1 MKICWRYGML
11 LLLLGCCII
20 ADGQIADSFNFKCKT
35 YTTKDGLAHNF
46 TTKCRMDSKGFLWII
61 TQNGLS
67 RFDGYQFTNFQ
78 NNITDSTSL
87 PFNELLDIA
96 VDAND
101 RIWLCYRNGLCYYDQ
116 AKHAFTKLKQTA
128 VSLCYD
134 STGDKI
140 WFTNANGLFAINLQ
154 TLTMEQSRLQFNFA
168 SNPAYINIDSKQRLW
183 ISIERKGY
191 YVYDIKTATY
201 RYYENHYWPRNI
213 VEDDEKNTWICTWQ
227 SGFQL
232 FSETAAGNHLAV
244 YDLPGNTGSGYI
256 YQDATQSFPL
266 TGRDIIWVATNTAG
280 IALFDKKQRRF
291 VKWMQYDPS
300 LKSGIATN
308 FNSSIYTD
316 KNGIIWICSWK
327 GLTKINRQ
335 EQQFQSGEL
344 PFLKSLSDY
353 NLLSS
358 IIDDP
363 YNKNYCWIGAAGSGL
378 CYYDK
383 TKETPVKWYYRN
395 EPGKGY
401 AENYNWAWITNGLK
415 DRNNVLWY
423 STYGGLVKIDR
434 GKVSNVSLQYNN
446 RLAYSIKVKQLSDSF
461 LWVCTSAGLIRF
473 NPLTGAYDMFRIT
486 DKKNEPEVL
495 QDIEALNSNEMLC
508 GYESIGLYIF
518 NKRTGTFKKLPVTP
532 PGEGAKEWLNFTSL
546 VKTGHS
552 ILAGSA
558 SGLAAYAIGTGEI
571 TFPGKEQGIY
581 KADRNSLIT
590 DEQQNVWIYTLHG
603 LFKYNAQKKEFKK
616 FTSSDGIYDNSTDPI
631 QLFSYNGNIYIGY
644 RMAYTRFNPVQADVN
659 SSVVKPYITSV
670 GINGKTVI
678 AEPQNL
684 ITYPNRLSSNDNN
697 LQFDFTAIDYTNSE
711 KITFTCLLEG
721 FDKTWSQPSGARRK
735 SYTNLPPGN
744 YTFRVKAFN
753 SNNIEGKS
761 IAAFSFSI
769 QPPFYKSWWFILL
782 STLLASAG
790 LFSVY
795 RLRINQLK
803 RKQQE
808 QNKIQKLELEQYK
821 QQLEFEQIIN
831 FFSGSLADKNTKEE
845 VIWDV
850 ARNLIHKLGFANC
863 MIYLWNDNKTILLQ
877 KAGYG
882 PNGSLENVI
891 KEPFNVLPWQGI
903 VGHVAATKKPIM
915 LGDTSKDPRYRPDV
929 LTRFSELCVPALYN
943 GELIS
948 VIDSEDYAKD
958 YYTPQ
963 HLQILTTIATLMA
976 ARLVSIETATDM
988 QRKKEELHKIND
1000 EMAQLELA
1008 SLRSQMNPHFIFNS
1022 LNSVQKYIWE
1032 NKEEDAAEY
1041 LAKFARLM
1049 RAILENS
1056 KKDGIPLKE
1065 EMEVLKIY
1073 TELEHR
1079 RSNGRFDYTIRIDEM
1094 IDMEKTSIPPMILQP
1109 FIENAVWHGLNKK
1122 AGKGNLSI
1130 SISAKE
1136 NQLICIVDD
1145 DGVGRN
1151 YETAKTTTQKSMGIS
1166 ITQQRINRLSEITKR
1181 QASINIV
1188 DKMEDGKPAGTTV
1201 IISLPLQTI

>member
-1 MKICWRYGML
+1 
-11 LLLLGCCII
+11 
-20 ADGQIADSFNFKCKT
+20 
-35 YTTKDGLAHNF
+35 
-46 TTKCRMDSKGFLWII
+46 MDSRGFLWIA

-67 RFDGYQFTNFQ
+67 RFDGYQFANFQ
-78 NNITDSTSL
+78 NNLRDSTSL
-87 PFNELLDIA
+87 PLNELTDIA
-96 VDAND
+96 IDADD
-101 RIWLCYRNGLCYYDQ
+101 RIWLAYRSGLCYYDQ
-116 AKHAFTKLKQTA
+116 AKHAFIKIPQTA
-128 VSLCYD
+128 LALCYD
-134 STGDKI
+134 SSNNKI
-140 WFTNANGLFAINLQ
+140 WFTNAKGLFAIDLK
-154 TLTMEQSRLQFNFA
+154 TLTIEQSQLQLNFRN
-168 SNPAYINIDSKQRLW
+168 NPAYISIDSKQRLW
-183 ISIERKGY
+183 ISIERNGY
-191 YVYDIKTATY
+191 YVYDIKTAGY
-201 RYYENHYWPRNI
+201 RYYDNHYWPRNI
-213 VEDDEKNTWICTWQ
+213 FEDDEKNTWINTWQ

-232 FSETAAGNHLAV
+232 FSETAAGNNAGI
-244 YDLPGNTGSGYI
+244 YQLPGGNGTDYI

-266 TGRDIIWVATNTAG
+266 TGRNIIWVATNTAG
-280 IALFDKKQRRF
+280 IALFDKKQQRF

-316 KNGIIWICSWK
+316 KNGIVWICSWK

-344 PFLKSLSDY
+344 PFLKSLSHY

-363 YNKNYCWIGAAGSGL
+363 YNKNCCWVGAMGSGI

-383 TKETPVKWYYRN
+383 TKEAPVKWYYYN
-395 EPGKGY
+395 VPEKVPG
-401 AENYNWAWITNGLK
+401 ENYNWQWITNGLK
-415 DRNNVLWY
+415 DRNNILWY
-423 STYGGLVKIDR
+423 STYGGLVKIER
-434 GKVSNVSLQYNN
+434 GKVSNVSLQYDN

-461 LWVCTSAGLIRF
+461 LWVCTSAGLTRF
-473 NPLTGAYDMFRIT
+473 SPFTQAYDIFRIT
-486 DKKNEPEVL
+486 DKKNAPEVL
-495 QDIEALNSNEMLC
+495 QDIEELNNNEILC

-518 NKRTGTFKKLPVTP
+518 NKQTKQFKQLPVKP
-532 PGEGAKEWLNFTSL
+532 QEKDAKEWVNFTSL
-546 VKTGHS
+546 TKTGQS
-552 ILAGSA
+552 VVAGSL
-558 SGLAAYAIGTGEI
+558 SGLAEYSIGNGTI
-571 TFPGKEQGIY
+571 TFPGKEQGIF
-581 KADRNSLIT
+581 KVERNSLIT
-590 DEQQNVWIYTLHG
+590 DERQNVWIYTLNG
-603 LFKYNAQKKEFKK
+603 LFKYNTQKKEFKK

-631 QLFSYNGNIYIGY
+631 QLFDYNGNIFIGY

-659 SSVVKPYITSV
+659 NTLVKPYITSAS
-670 GINGKTVI
+670 INGQIVVNV
-678 AEPQNL
+678 PQS
-684 ITYPNRLSSNDNN
+684 IVSYPNRLDGSENN
-697 LQFDFTAIDYTNSE
+697 LQFDYTAIDYTNSD
-711 KITFTCLLEG
+711 KITFEYMLEG
-721 FDKTWSQPSGARRK
+721 FDKSFSQPTDTRRK

-744 YTFRVKAFN
+744 YTFRIKAFN
-753 SNNIEGKS
+753 SNGVEGKEM
-761 IAAFSFSI
+761 AAFSFSI
-769 QPPFYKSWWFILL
+769 RPPFYKTWWFIMIVI
-782 STLLASAG
+782 SVVIAM
-790 LFSVY
+790 LFNLY

-803 RKQQE
+803 QKQLE
-808 QNKIQKLELEQYK
+808 QNKIQKLELEKYR

-831 FFSGSLADKNTKEE
+831 FFSGSLADKNTQEE

-850 ARNLIHKLGFANC
+850 AKNLIHKLGFANC
-863 MIYLWNDNKTILLQ
+863 MIYLWNEDKTILLQ

-882 PNGSLENVI
+882 PNGSLENII
-891 KEPFNVLPWQGI
+891 KEPFNAFLWQGI

-976 ARLVSIETATDM
+976 ARLVSIEASADI
-988 QRKKEELHKIND
+988 QRKKEELNKAN
-1000 EMAQLELA
+1000 EAMAQLELA

-1065 EMEVLKIY
+1065 EVQVLKIY

-1079 RSNGRFDYTIRIDEM
+1079 RSNGRFDYSIRIAED
-1094 IDMEKTSIPPMILQP
+1094 IDIDKTIIPPMLLQP
-1109 FIENAVWHGLNKK
+1109 FIENAIWHGLNKK

-1130 SISAKE
+1130 SISGNR

-1145 DGVGRN
+1145 DGVGRSADVAN
-1151 YETAKTTTQKSMGIS
+1151 TTGRQSMGIS
-1166 ITQQRINRLSEITKR
+1166 ITQQRINRISEITKR
-1181 QASINIV
+1181 QATIHFH
-1188 DKMEDGKPAGTTV
+1188 DKMIEGVPAGTTV
-1201 IISLPLQTI
+1201 TISLPLQTV